1 MKQTALRILLPVI
14 LLLVVWHKGTAQ
26 SVFGTIKDKQD
37 EPIPFASVYV
47 PSLQKGTTANLSGE
61 YRLNLPEGEHELV
74 FQYLG
79 YKTVTHKVLVGP
91 QDVELHVTLTVQHYN
106 LAEVIVT
113 ASGEDPAYY
122 IMRKAIS
129 LSGYY
134 LKQVSEYKAGVYLK
148 GTGVALK
155 IPMLLRR
162 QMKEDGIEVGKYF
175 VTETISKI
183 HYKTGEPLKTEV
195 ISTRSAGFEEQAD
208 PMQFVA
214 LSLYQDISGIISP
227 LSRNAFTVYRFKLEG
242 SFVENGHT
250 INKIRV
256 IPRRKGQ
263 DLYSGTIFIREGG
276 WNLHSVDLKV
286 EQNMFS
292 INIRQL
298 FQEVK
303 PMVWMPVSHD
313 YDVHVEAMG
322 AEAKFRYLVTV
333 SDYEISMNP
342 TLDHAFYARLVQE
355 EQLPEEIQEPEIKTV
370 TNKEPAAESARQQ
383 QIQALLAEEELSNKQ
398 ARELNRLVRME
409 TNANRV
415 KPSLEVKP
423 RNTEISDSARTR
435 SSDYWQQ
442 FRPVPLT
449 LEEQASFGEKTADT
463 AKTDTTARKMP
474 WLNDLVFGESKIKL
488 NSRWTM
494 GYNGLISPSGLS
506 FNTVDGFLYEQK
518 FTFQNDGPSG
528 RRFRTG
534 VDMSYAFARQRPGGK
549 IHANWQYDPFR
560 RASVGI
566 EGGRKSADFSSA
578 GIHPLMNS
586 ITSLFNRQNYMKL
599 YEKDYVK
606 LTHTTDLVNGLTLGV
621 SAEYARRR
629 QLENQTD
636 FFLASIT
643 GQRYTP
649 NLPEAIAGQPA
660 LAAGHRAMLLGANL
674 SYTPRHFYRLEGRR
688 KTMLYSRYPTFGL
701 RWQQAVP
708 GFDGSTAEFGLLEA
722 SVKQGFELRL
732 AGNFSYSVAAGM
744 FTDTTALFFA
754 DYKHFATDP
763 LWIGISGRQGFR
775 GLGFYE
781 RSTNAAYL
789 QAHLDYSHSRILLK
803 RLPFLA
809 GSLIRESLSA
819 AVLLQEGRQPYVEA
833 AYGLNQLFLLFTA
846 EVYTS
851 FMGGRHHH
859 SGIRIGIPLGGGE
872 VRL

>member
-1 MKQTALRILLPVI
+1 MIQRICRFLFTVL
-14 LLLVVWHKGTAQ
+14 LLLVVARPGMAQ
-26 SVFGTIKDKQD
+26 SVFGVIKNQQN
-37 EPIPFASVYV
+37 EAVAFASVYV

-61 YRLNLPEGEHELV
+61 YRLSLPEGEHVLL

-79 YKTVTHKVLVGP
+79 YQTVTHTVQIGT
-91 QDVELHVTLTVQHYN
+91 QDVALDVTLRVQHYN
-106 LAEVIVT
+106 LAEVIIT

-155 IPMLLRR
+155 IPLLLRKQLR
-162 QMKEDGIEVGKYF
+162 DDGIEVGKYF

-183 HYKTGEPLKTEV
+183 HYKSGEPLKTEV
-195 ISTRSAGFEEQAD
+195 ISTRSAGFGEQAD

-292 INIRQL
+292 LKLRQV

-313 YDVHVEAMG
+313 YDVHVEALG
-322 AEAKFRYLVTV
+322 GEAKFRYLVTV
-333 SDYEISMNP
+333 SDYEIIMNP

-355 EQLPEEIQEPEIKTV
+355 EQLPEEMQQPEVTVIKTEEKAP
-370 TNKEPAAESARQQ
+370 TDARQQ
-383 QIQALLAEEELSNKQ
+383 QIQALLAEDELSNRQ

-415 KPSLEVKP
+415 KPTLEVKP

-435 SSDYWQQ
+435 SVDYWQQ

-449 LEEQASFGEKTADT
+449 SEEQASFGEKPVDS

-474 WLNDLVFGESKIKL
+474 WLNDLMFGESNIKL

-494 GYNGLISPSGLS
+494 GYNGLAGLTSLS

-518 FTFQNDGPSG
+518 LKFQNERPSG
-528 RRFRTG
+528 RRFRAGAGLT
-534 VDMSYAFARQRPGGK
+534 YAFARERIGGQ
-549 IHANWQYDPFR
+549 ANAEWLYNPFR
-560 RASVGI
+560 RAKVSI
-566 EGGRKSADFSSA
+566 EGGRQTTDFSNN
-578 GIHPLMNS
+578 GIHPLINS
-586 ITSLFNRQNYMKL
+586 FTSLLNRQNYMKL

-606 LTHTTDLVNGLTLGV
+606 LAHTTDLANGLTFGV
-621 SAEYARRR
+621 SAGYARRR
-629 QLENQTD
+629 QLENHTD
-636 FFLASIT
+636 FYVMSIT
-643 GQRYTP
+643 GHNYTP
-649 NLPEAIAGQPA
+649 NLPGVLSGRPG
-660 LAAGHRAMLLGANL
+660 LASGHRAMLLGANI
-674 SYTPRHFYRLEGRR
+674 SYTPRHYYRLDGKR
-688 KTMLYSRYPTFGL
+688 KTMLYSRYPTFSL
-701 RWQQAVP
+701 EWQQAVP
-708 GFDGSTAEFGLLEA
+708 GFDGSTADFGHVET
-722 SVKQGFELRL
+722 SVKQQFELRL
-732 AGNFSYSVAAGM
+732 AGNFSYSVAAGL

-763 LWIGISGRQGFR
+763 LWIGIAGKQGFR
-775 GLGFYE
+775 GLGYYE
-781 RSTNAAYL
+781 RSTNKAYV
-789 QAHLDYSHSRILLK
+789 QAHLGYVHSRILLK

-819 AVLLQEGRQPYVEA
+819 GFLFQEGRQPYVEA
-833 AYGLNQLFLLFTA
+833 AYGLNQLFLLFNA

-851 FMGGRHHH
+851 LSGGRHHH